1 MFYLSLLHRSYP
13 KCERAPIGEGRKMR
27 VRSGSAMARRSDRCL
42 AKVEACSD
50 RCEIVQG
57 RRGKILRTNDRGV
70 SARGVLHRQVLAPN
84 VLKNSGPLIVELHT

>member
-13 KCERAPIGEGRKMR
+13 KCERAPIGGGRKMS
-27 VRSGSAMARRSDRCL
+27 VLSGWAMARRSDRCR

-57 RRGKILRTNDRGV
+57 RREKILRTDD
-70 SARGVLHRQVLAPN
+70 
-84 VLKNSGPLIVELHT
+84 